1 MVGRLSYQLL
11 VATLTEINSVGSW
24 LTVVICPG
32 VSQPCRF
39 SSNHIKQVLFRN
51 SQYPSLKS
59 RSSPS
64 PVIKLEE
71 GGGRVLGDLTTHSD
85 VRNTEGLHTQGT
97 VPIKRLMGRNGLKD
111 LIMCSDITGI
121 VR

>member
-1 MVGRLSYQLL
+1 MVGRLSGSYQLS
-11 VATLTEINSVGSW
+11 VATLTEINNVGSW
-24 LTVVICPG
+24 LTVVICPR

-51 SQYPSLKS
+51 SQYPRLKF

-71 GGGRVLGDLTTHSD
+71 AGGVLGDLTTHSD

-97 VPIKRLMGRNGLKD
+97 VPIKRLIGEEWSER
-111 LIMCSDITGI
+111 SHH
-121 VR
+121 VQ